1 MIRKLTYHESRITDY
16 NDSMCG
22 RFTLFLD
29 PSQLQDLFG
38 LTGTPPP
45 AWAPRYNIAP
55 TQPVAAIILNEG
67 AQRELTHFQ
76 WGLIPS
82 WSKDPTMGS
91 RMINARAETIREKP
105 AFRAALKRRRCL
117 IPANG
122 FYEWLKTGKEK
133 TPMYIT
139 MKDDSPF
146 AIAGLWEQ
154 WHMEKT
160 SEVLEKASGK
170 HQDSKLRKFDAI
182 RSCALITTTPN
193 SLMEKIHDRMPAIL
207 NPKDYDRWLAP
218 GELPEMDLHHLL
230 SPYSASKM
238 KAVEVSRKV
247 NSPKFDSAECIEAV

>member
-1 MIRKLTYHESRITDY
+1 
-16 NDSMCG
+16 MCG
-22 RFTLFLD
+22 RFTLFFD
-29 PSQLQDLFG
+29 PSELQDLFG

-122 FYEWLKTGKEK
+122 FYEWQKTDNAK

-154 WHMEKT
+154 WRSPQEA
-160 SEVLEKASGK
+160 V
-170 HQDSKLRKFDAI
+170 I
-182 RSCALITTTPN
+182 RSCTLITTTPN
-193 SLMEKIHDRMPAIL
+193 SMMEKIHDRMPAIL
-207 NPKDYDRWLAP
+207 NPKEYDRWLAP

-230 SPYSASKM
+230 SPYPASKM
-238 KAVEVSRKV
+238 KVVEVSRKV
-247 NSPKFDSAECIEAV
+247 NSPKFDSAECVEAV

>member
-82 WSKDPTMGS
+82 WSKDPAMGS

-122 FYEWLKTGKEK
+122 FYEWQKTGSAK

-139 MKDDSPF
+139 MKDGSPF

-154 WHMEKT
+154 WQSPQED
-160 SEVLEKASGK
+160 V
-170 HQDSKLRKFDAI
+170 I
-182 RSCALITTTPN
+182 RSCTLITTTPN
-193 SLMEKIHDRMPAIL
+193 SMMEKIHDRMPAIL

-230 SPYSASKM
+230 SPYAASKM

>member
-1 MIRKLTYHESRITDY
+1 LRICFVNNGIRNTQYNLIT
-16 NDSMCG
+16 MCG
-22 RFTLFLD
+22 RFTLTLD

-55 TQPVAAIILNEG
+55 TQPVAAIILNENS
-67 AQRELTHFQ
+67 QRELTHFQ

-82 WSKDPTMGS
+82 WSKDPAMGS

-122 FYEWLKTGKEK
+122 FYEWQKSGKGK

-139 MKDDSPF
+139 LKDGSPF

-154 WHMEKT
+154 WRSPQED
-160 SEVLEKASGK
+160 V
-170 HQDSKLRKFDAI
+170 I
-182 RSCALITTTPN
+182 RSCTLITTTPN
-193 SLMEKIHDRMPAIL
+193 SFMEKIHDRMPAIL

-218 GELPEMDLHHLL
+218 GELPEMDLRHLL
-230 SPYSASKM
+230 SPYPASEM
-238 KAVEVSRKV
+238 KAIEVSRKV
-247 NSPKFDSAECIEAV
+247 NDPKFDSVECVEAV

>member
-1 MIRKLTYHESRITDY
+1 
-16 NDSMCG
+16 MCG
-22 RFTLFLD
+22 RFTLTLD

-45 AWAPRYNIAP
+45 AWAARYNIAP
-55 TQPVAAIILNEG
+55 TQPVVAIILNENS
-67 AQRELTHFQ
+67 QRELTHFQ

-82 WSKDPTMGS
+82 WSKDISIGS

-122 FYEWLKTGKEK
+122 FYEWQKIGKEK

-146 AIAGLWEQ
+146 AIAGVWEQ
-154 WHMEKT
+154 WRSPQED
-160 SEVLEKASGK
+160 VI
-170 HQDSKLRKFDAI
+170 Q
-182 RSCALITTTPN
+182 SCALITTTPN
-193 SLMEKIHDRMPAIL
+193 SFMEKIHDRMPAIL
-207 NPKDYDRWLAP
+207 NPQDYDRWLAP

-230 SPYSASKM
+230 SPYPASKM

-247 NSPKFDSAECIEAV
+247 NDPKFDSVECVEPV

>member
-1 MIRKLTYHESRITDY
+1 
-16 NDSMCG
+16 MCG
-22 RFTLFLD
+22 RFTLTLD

-45 AWAPRYNIAP
+45 EWAPRYNIAP
-55 TQPVAAIILNEG
+55 TQPVAAIILNENS
-67 AQRELTHFQ
+67 QRELTHFQ

-82 WSKDPTMGS
+82 WSKDPAMGS

-105 AFRAALKRRRCL
+105 AFRAALKRRRFL

-122 FYEWLKTGKEK
+122 LYEWQKTGKGK

-139 MKDDSPF
+139 LKDDSPF

-154 WHMEKT
+154 WRSPQE
-160 SEVLEKASGK
+160 
-170 HQDSKLRKFDAI
+170 DAI
-182 RSCALITTTPN
+182 RSCTLITTMPN
-193 SLMEKIHDRMPAIL
+193 SFMEKIHDRMPAIL

-230 SPYSASKM
+230 SPYPASAM
-238 KAVEVSRKV
+238 KAIEVSRKV
-247 NSPKFDSAECIEAV
+247 NDPKFDSAECVEAV